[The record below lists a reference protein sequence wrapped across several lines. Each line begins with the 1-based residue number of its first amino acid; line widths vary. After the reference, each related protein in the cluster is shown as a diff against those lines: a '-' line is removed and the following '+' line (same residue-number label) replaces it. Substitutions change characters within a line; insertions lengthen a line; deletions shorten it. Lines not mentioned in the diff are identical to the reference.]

1 MNFFLAAW
9 HTLDTLI
16 TPHQFLHINNIFFVC
31 VKWNERFMIW
41 YSNVSF
47 WKKNSSLLVAC
58 YYYYIS
64 NTFRGLVM
72 SSWHYMYCHCHLHAQ
87 GLIIDRK
94 QLSEKSRT
102 VSLIWGPFRQL
113 ILPEK
118 WSLCN
123 IFQFKSDKI
132 ADSLSVIWA
141 I

>member
-16 TPHQFLHINNIFFVC
+16 TPHQFLHINNIFCVC

-72 SSWHYMYCHCHLHAQ
+72 SSWLYMYCHYHLHAQ
-87 GLIIDRK
+87 GTDNRQETIKWKKAVRCPLFGDPLDNSSCLKNDPYVI
-94 QLSEKSRT
+94 SS
-102 VSLIWGPFRQL
+102 SL
-113 ILPEK
+113 K
-118 WSLCN
+118 VT
-123 IFQFKSDKI
+123 K
-132 ADSLSVIWA
+132 
-141 I
+141 